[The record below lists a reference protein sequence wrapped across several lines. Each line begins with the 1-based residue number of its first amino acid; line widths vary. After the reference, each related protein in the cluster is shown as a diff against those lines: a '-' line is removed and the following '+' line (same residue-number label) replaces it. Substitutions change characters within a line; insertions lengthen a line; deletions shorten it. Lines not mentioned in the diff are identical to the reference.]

1 MQKRTMEIILEI
13 RKNIET
19 LRNIKFPTEHSNE
32 EKKSLLLLGYSR
44 VKEDIYEFEKLYKEL
59 IEKLRSDNAVS
70 EEEYQKLKL

>member
-13 RKNIET
+13 RKNIEI

-32 EKKSLLLLGYSR
+32 EKKSLLLLGCSR
-44 VKEDIYEFEKLYKEL
+44 VKEDIYEFEKLYNEL